1 MDQQYRD
8 ALNNARDDEIN
19 QACEAEAER
28 EVKTIYD
35 SAAEVHPAPSHAPPA
50 PHLAAIQVTRRAN
63 YRAQHLRELAWR
75 EEQQQAH
82 IAKEMEAEVSSNPAL
97 AATHRLSCTVARQLR
112 VSRARIKGF
121 AGLYSAVDSS
131 LYLCWIAARAGG
143 STLGRRGKATVARGT
158 AGGGSCTRQVQPPSS
173 LTPHHLYHAPSP
185 QVVLTGLN
193 RTTSKLLI
201 QPCNPDTHRVSNNSI
216 VT

>member
-35 SAAEVHPAPSHAPPA
+35 SAAEVHPVPSHAPPA

-131 LYLCWIAARAGG
+131 LSVGSQQELAAAHLAEEEKRQWLEAQQEAAAARARY
-143 STLGRRGKATVARGT
+143 SHPPLLPPTTCTMHQAR
-158 AGGGSCTRQVQPPSS
+158 
-173 LTPHHLYHAPSP
+173 
-185 QVVLTGLN
+185 
-193 RTTSKLLI
+193 K
-201 QPCNPDTHRVSNNSI
+201 
-216 VT
+216 